1 VGKQPVDL
9 VRELQGS
16 EAMTTR
22 KTVEGPRRDY
32 GAPSK
37 KLSAKDAD
45 KRALA
50 MAKGLAKE
58 RKEAKKNG

>member
-1 VGKQPVDL
+1 
-9 VRELQGS
+9 
-16 EAMTTR
+16 MTTR